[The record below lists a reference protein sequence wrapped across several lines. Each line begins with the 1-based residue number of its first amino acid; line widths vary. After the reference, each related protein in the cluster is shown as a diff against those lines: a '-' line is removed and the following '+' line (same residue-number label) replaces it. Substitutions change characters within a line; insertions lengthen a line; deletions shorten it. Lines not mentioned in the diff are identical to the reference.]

1 MCHIGDVEKY
11 TELLDV
17 DDNNTSVD
25 GDSHDM
31 ISPTANTTANTTLP
45 NLLRKLNLS
54 VRSTPGIH
62 SPAENIKQVHT
73 LLSNCNIAAVFVC
86 FKISVVCF
94 MCL

>member
-1 MCHIGDVEKY
+1 MCDIGYLGKY

-17 DDNNTSVD
+17 DDKHTSLD

-62 SPAENIKQVHT
+62 SPAENIKQVCPLH
-73 LLSNCNIAAVFVC
+73 SNCNITVTY
-86 FKISVVCF
+86 S
-94 MCL
+94 